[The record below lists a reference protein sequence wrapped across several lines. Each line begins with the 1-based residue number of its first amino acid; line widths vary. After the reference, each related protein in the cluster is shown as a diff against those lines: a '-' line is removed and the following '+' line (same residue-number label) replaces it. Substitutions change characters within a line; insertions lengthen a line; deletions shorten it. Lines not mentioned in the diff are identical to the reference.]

1 VVVNEPRKGL
11 RNSDHDYF
19 PAPRT
24 EDITGFSGL
33 IEQKG
38 KTQRQGG
45 GGLRKRWKDAKGR
58 TIYEWD
64 YEKGELEAYRSNDL
78 SHLGSFDPF
87 TGERRGKAKDKRRTN
102 K

>member
-1 VVVNEPRKGL
+1 MAPPDWPQFKAWRCL
-11 RNSDHDYF
+11 RN
-19 PAPRT
+19 PGR
-24 EDITGFSGL
+24 FS
-33 IEQKG
+33 
-38 KTQRQGG
+38 
-45 GGLRKRWKDAKGR
+45 LRKRWKDAKGR